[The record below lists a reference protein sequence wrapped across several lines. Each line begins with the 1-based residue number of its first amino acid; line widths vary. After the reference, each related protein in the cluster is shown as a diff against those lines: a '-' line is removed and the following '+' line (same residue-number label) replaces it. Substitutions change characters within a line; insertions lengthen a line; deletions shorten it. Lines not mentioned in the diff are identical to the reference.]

1 MEYFLQGS
9 INVKSN
15 IKKRCKFWF
24 AFWCHCRCAMLQF
37 SIMLCAYKENRLSQ
51 NDVLYAG
58 QLLKIWTSFIM
69 VIKWLRS
76 QTWFLDVI
84 CTIRNCTVKIF
95 TSKTYGRCL
104 KTGCQVSELF
114 YSKVYSF
121 PQIFFSL
128 YKKITLSKAVKLFLL
143 LGLRSLVLKMMW
155 KKASAHWIC
164 HISSYCKGK
173 QKTCA
178 GKDVRS
184 VLMFSL
190 NACPYFYFWHT
201 WSVAVNYWDGIS
213 CKYFG
218 EWHFYTKRISEF
230 PVSCMLKTFFF
241 LALTSHLYHR
251 SVLSQGCMCLFPL
264 FLWIEFCASVISL

>member
-1 MEYFLQGS
+1 MWFAQLGTALLRYSPPRHMGDVWKLGVKFLNYFTQNYISFLRS
-9 INVKSN
+9 FSLC
-15 IKKRCKFWF
+15 IKK
-24 AFWCHCRCAMLQF
+24 
-37 SIMLCAYKENRLSQ
+37 
-51 NDVLYAG
+51 V
-58 QLLKIWTSFIM
+58 
-69 VIKWLRS
+69 
-76 QTWFLDVI
+76 
-84 CTIRNCTVKIF
+84 
-95 TSKTYGRCL
+95 
-104 KTGCQVSELF
+104 
-114 YSKVYSF
+114 
-121 PQIFFSL
+121 
-128 YKKITLSKAVKLFLL
+128 TLSKAVKLYLL
-143 LGLRSLVLKMMW
+143 LGLRSLDLKMMW